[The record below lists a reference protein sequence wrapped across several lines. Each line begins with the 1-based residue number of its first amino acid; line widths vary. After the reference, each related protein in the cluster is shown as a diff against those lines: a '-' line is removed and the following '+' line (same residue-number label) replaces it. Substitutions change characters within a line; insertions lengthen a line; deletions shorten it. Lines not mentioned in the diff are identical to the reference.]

1 MPAVGLGLWKIA
13 ADSVAERVYQAIAA
27 GYRHLDSASD
37 YGNERQVGE
46 GIARAL
52 ADGLCQRGDL
62 WITSK
67 LWNTYHRR
75 EHVEA
80 ACRKSLEDL
89 GAGLPRSL
97 PGAFSDCSGLRRF
110 CRALPARVVLRP
122 QRHASSDAARSSA
135 VE

>member
-1 MPAVGLGLWKIA
+1 MIDITTAAINVTGKSMPAVGLGLWKIPT
-13 ADSVAERVYQAIAA
+13 DRVAERVYEAIAA

-52 ADGLCQRGDL
+52 VDGLCQRGDL
-62 WITSK
+62 WIPSK

-80 ACRKSLEDL
+80 ACRKSPSATRRS
-89 GAGLPRSL
+89 GFSIPAPRIQRCNSI
-97 PGAFSDCSGLRRF
+97 G
-110 CRALPARVVLRP
+110 CR
-122 QRHASSDAARSSA
+122 
-135 VE
+135 